1 MNAHTPFDANQDW
14 SNPYCQNRSNDP
26 MVDALLGN
34 AYHVVRTVYCNLGNL
49 KLIYDF
55 LNKYGMVLGVQS
67 EAELKAM
74 PTSASYVRLYGFDN
88 TNKRVVTDYLYVDG
102 DRTGV
107 IPDDPSATGSW
118 ILVATSNSD
127 SGDDGDDGKA
137 SPPYIPYSYNN
148 GSAIG
153 GETTIPVPAGT
164 VGVPMIVVEGYTNL
178 VGYGF
183 TYDAASLTVTLAQPL
198 EPGDEVHLFLT
209 GTPAVPDNPNVTDWV
224 QINWLYNGGYAS
236 GGEQVIA
243 IPYTFESVP
252 AIYKNGERY
261 YAGLANKSY
270 TVDADNQRILL
281 TEPLV
286 TNDRLIVTIG
296 GESTTLI
303 MSDRTV
309 QEVARSANVKDSE
322 VILSTNTTQYLNGK
336 KVVFDVTSQKIYG
349 LPVLPSN
356 VYIQS
361 VSNGQLIYSPGNVT
375 VGLLPAPGSEENI
388 AGMVQEHK
396 DELASNTGGDSIGLK
411 RTGLA
416 NNLATTPLAVY
427 KTTTINAVTDYGMV
441 ADFDPTIGVS
451 NGTNNTAAMQQ
462 MINDVIAA
470 GGNVTIH
477 IPAGNYRIKRLDTTN
492 PGGVAVT
499 LGTEGSGLT
508 NVVIEGD
515 GFGTV
520 IYNDDIG
527 RLFGLYSA
535 NTVTIRNMKVVGYG
549 GGAPAATRERDQAFA
564 LGYNSKNVIFDG
576 VYIDNFFGDCLYF
589 GGDLENG
596 TITGKMSRDVTV
608 RNCILKE
615 RYGNGIRSWNTAN
628 TGTRS
633 RLAIAV
639 IDVVGLKIHDN
650 LIYGE
655 IDLEPNSSGQNM
667 QYVEIHD
674 NTFRAAGVT
683 PVTNPYACEPLY
695 TGTTT
700 IRGGVTLQTVA
711 SSLTTASII
720 IRDNAIEYGRIRITG
735 GSNAARVSCTG
746 NRIRRGGIF
755 LGHYSG
761 TNNNPYIYVTK
772 NQVDGSFN
780 GSDDDNMEDWITV
793 GSIPS
798 AAFFIQGSLSNCRI
812 ADNICGSMDSGFS
825 YMFYLLNASQT
836 GGIDL
841 AIAGGRNT
849 WVNNLANNTTALR
862 NYTLRPTDL
871 YEGEVLMPPSGVPR
885 TEVIKQV
892 THVEITPV
900 ADVTV
905 TGTNQ
910 EINYA
915 ITPSN
920 KYRIMH
926 AASASISKIAGYTEE
941 TGMRIQLRSGSASA
955 SNTLT
960 LAHGNNFFLKGQV
973 NAVLNS
979 TREVI
984 VMELIEPDVW
994 TEVSRNF

>member
-1 MNAHTPFDANQDW
+1 MNAHTPFDAKQDW
-14 SNPYCQNRSNDP
+14 TNPYCQNSSNDP

-55 LNKYGMVLGVQS
+55 LNQYGMVLGVQS
-67 EAELKAM
+67 EAELKALTTKATFARIYDKS
-74 PTSASYVRLYGFDN
+74 PAGDR
-88 TNKRVVTDYLYVDG
+88 RVTDYLYVEG
-102 DRTGV
+102 DRTGTL
-107 IPDDPSATGSW
+107 PDDIAATGSW
-118 ILVATSNSD
+118 VKVATSATGATGIENSLR
-127 SGDDGDDGKA
+127 
-137 SPPYIPYSYNN
+137 PWIYNN
-148 GSAIG
+148 GSAAGDENFI
-153 GETTIPVPAGT
+153 IVPEES
-164 VGVPMIVVEGYTNL
+164 VGVPFITIDGLTKHVGIDFTFDVTNRRVELSTPLVAGSEVVCLLSGVPANP
-178 VGYGF
+178 
-183 TYDAASLTVTLAQPL
+183 D
-198 EPGDEVHLFLT
+198 
-209 GTPAVPDNPNVTDWV
+209 TPNISNWT
-224 QINWLYNGGYAS
+224 QINWLYNSGAAV
-236 GGEQVIA
+236 GGEQVIEV
-243 IPYTFESVP
+243 PYTFQDIP
-252 AIYKNGERY
+252 AVFKNGLRLVK
-261 YAGLANKSY
+261 GLPTNSY
-270 TVDADNQRILL
+270 VLDIENNRFIL

-286 TNDRLIVTIG
+286 VNDRLVAQIG
-296 GESTTLI
+296 GEVQVLSVPDHTLE
-303 MSDRTV
+303 
-309 QEVARSANVKDSE
+309 EVARAANVKDSE
-322 VILSTNTTQYLNGK
+322 VILSTDNTQVLNDK

-349 LPVLPSN
+349 LPVLPPN

-388 AGMVQEHK
+388 ADMVQEHK

-470 GGNVTIH
+470 GGNATIH

-499 LGTEGSGLT
+499 LGTEGNGLT

-527 RLFGLYSA
+527 RLFGLYGA

-667 QYVEIHD
+667 QFVEIHD
-674 NTFRAAGVT
+674 NTFRTAGVT

-761 TNNNPYIYVTK
+761 TNNNPYMFVTK
-772 NQVDGSFN
+772 NQVDGPFN

-812 ADNICGSMDSGFS
+812 ADNICGSTDAGFTN
-825 YMFYLLNASQT
+825 MFYLLNTTQT

-871 YEGEVLMPPSGVPR
+871 YDGEVLMPSSGVPR

-892 THVEITPV
+892 TRVEITPV

-910 EINYA
+910 VINYST
-915 ITPSN
+915 TPSN
-920 KYRIMH
+920 KYRITH
-926 AASASISKIAGYTEE
+926 AASASISSITGYTEE
-941 TGMRIQLRSGSASA
+941 TGMRIQLRSGSASV

-960 LAHGNNFFLKGQV
+960 LVHSNNFFLKGQV
-973 NAVLNS
+973 DAVLNS
-979 TREVI
+979 TRYVI
-984 VMELIEPDVW
+984 VMDLIEPGIWV
-994 TEVSRNF
+994 EVSRNF